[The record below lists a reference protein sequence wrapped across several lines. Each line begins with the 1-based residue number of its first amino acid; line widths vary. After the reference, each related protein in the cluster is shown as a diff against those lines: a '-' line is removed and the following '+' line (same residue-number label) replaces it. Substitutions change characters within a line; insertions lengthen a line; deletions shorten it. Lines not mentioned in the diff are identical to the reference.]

1 MTLLGFAQ
9 RAGKAASGES
19 ASVANLKK
27 GKARLVILAEDA
39 SERTRSSFSRLCDD
53 SGVPC
58 RVFSTKQELGLALGR
73 TPRSIVTIL
82 DSNFGK
88 SILKELSGE

>member
-27 GKARLVILAEDA
+27 GKASLVILAEDA

-53 SGVPC
+53 SGVPY
-58 RVFSTKQELGLALGR
+58 RVFSTKLELGLALGR

-82 DSNFGK
+82 DRNFGK
-88 SILKELSGE
+88 SILKELSGD